1 MLRSIVIL
9 NFGLQYCALYTHTK
23 REACFMIIF
32 FICLTILI
40 LGYKF
45 YSPFV
50 EKQAGM
56 DTTVDTPQ
64 KRFSEGVDYVAIHP
78 VRAFL
83 IQFLNIA
90 GVGPIFGPIL
100 GALYGPVALVWIV
113 LGNVLG
119 GAVHDFFSGVM
130 SIKEDGKSLPEIA
143 GHYYNVVFKGFMLIF
158 TAMLLFFVG
167 VVFIMSPAGLLSNL
181 DVFEGTFFAN
191 NTFWVL
197 AILAYYF
204 LATLLPIDKIITK
217 FYPLFGLLMIVMT
230 TLIAGALLLDAPHLP
245 VAGDFLAYFEA
256 DHAHDFLEPNPD
268 GLPTW
273 PLLFITITCG
283 AISGFHSTQA
293 PIIARCL
300 TNEKYVRPVYY
311 GAMMCEGIVG
321 CVWAL
326 AGIAAFPEG
335 YAGLKA
341 LLDQGGPGLVV
352 NHVANSYLGV
362 MGGIMA
368 IIAVA
373 VFPITSGDTAFRSLR
388 LTVVDA
394 FNIPQSLRNR
404 LLLAV
409 PILTIAFFMTKLDFS
424 VIWRYFAF
432 SNMLLSTSVLWL
444 ATKYLFDRRAFHWIT
459 SIPAVIA
466 TGVTLSYIMTA
477 AIGFNLSADL
487 GKPIG
492 AAVVVIGLVGLV
504 FVHSKHK
511 KLDVA

>member
-1 MLRSIVIL
+1 ML
-9 NFGLQYCALYTHTK
+9 
-23 REACFMIIF
+23 IF
-32 FICLTILI
+32 FICISLLAI
-40 LGYKF
+40 GYKF

-50 EKQAGM
+50 EKQAGI
-56 DTTVDTPQ
+56 DPNAETPQ
-64 KRFSEGVDYVAIHP
+64 SRFAEGVDYVAIHP
-78 VRAFL
+78 VKAFL

-100 GALYGPVALVWIV
+100 GALYGPIALVWIV

-119 GAVHDFFSGVM
+119 GAVHDYFSGVM

-181 DVFEGTFFAN
+181 AYFQDTFFAN

-197 AILAYYF
+197 VILVYYF

-217 FYPLFGLLMIVMT
+217 FYPVFGLLMIVMT
-230 TLIAGALLLDAPHLP
+230 TLIAVSLLLNAPHLP
-245 VAGDFLAYFEA
+245 VTGDFFAYFHA
-256 DHAHDFLEPNPD
+256 DHGHDLLQPNPD

-293 PIIARCL
+293 PIITRCL

-311 GAMMCEGIVG
+311 GAMVCEGLVG

-326 AGIAAFPEG
+326 AGIAAFPDG
-335 YAGLKA
+335 YGELKA
-341 LLDQGGPGLVV
+341 MLAQGGPGLVV
-352 NHVANSYLGV
+352 NHIASSYLGV
-362 MGGIMA
+362 LGGVMA

-394 FNIPQSLRNR
+394 FNIPQSVRNR
-404 LLLAV
+404 LLLAL
-409 PILTIAFFMTKLDFS
+409 PILTIAYFMTKLDFT

-444 ATKYLFDRRAFHWIT
+444 ATKYLFDRGTFHWVA
-459 SIPAVIA
+459 SVPAVIA
-466 TGVTLSYIMTA
+466 TCVTLSYISTA
-477 AIGFNLSADL
+477 AIGLNLSPDL
-487 GKPIG
+487 AQPIG
-492 AAVVVIGLVGLV
+492 AGVAVIGFIGLV
-504 FVHSKHK
+504 FFHK
-511 KLDVA
+511 RHNGQQPSNATT

>member
-1 MLRSIVIL
+1 M
-9 NFGLQYCALYTHTK
+9 T
-23 REACFMIIF
+23 IF
-32 FICLTILI
+32 FICITILI

-50 EKQAGM
+50 EKQAAI
-56 DTTVDTPQ
+56 DLTAVTPQ
-64 KRFSEGVDYVAIHP
+64 SRFSDGVDYVPIHP

-100 GALYGPVALVWIV
+100 GALYGPIALVWIV

-119 GAVHDFFSGVM
+119 GAVHDYFSGVM

-181 DVFEGTFFAN
+181 DSFQGTFLAN
-191 NTFWVL
+191 NTLWVL
-197 AILAYYF
+197 VILGYYF

-217 FYPLFGLLMIVMT
+217 FYPIFGLLMIVMT
-230 TLIAGALLLDAPHLP
+230 TMIAIALLIEAPHLP
-245 VAGDFLAYFEA
+245 VTGDFMAYFNTG
-256 DHAHDFLEPNPD
+256 HAHEFLTPNPD

-273 PLLFITITCG
+273 PLLFVTITCG

-311 GAMMCEGIVG
+311 GAMVSEGIVA

-326 AGIAAFPEG
+326 AGMAAFPDG
-335 YAGLKA
+335 YDGLKE
-341 LLDQGGPGLVV
+341 LLNQGGPGLVV
-352 NHVANSYLGV
+352 NHVANSYLGFF
-362 MGGIMA
+362 GGIMA

-388 LTVVDA
+388 LTLVDA
-394 FNIPQSLRNR
+394 FNIPQSVRNR

-409 PILTIAFFMTKLDFS
+409 PILTIAYFMTKLDFLL
-424 VIWRYFAF
+424 IWRYFAF

-444 ATKYLFDRRAFHWIT
+444 ATKYLFDRGTFHWIA
-459 SIPAVIA
+459 SIPAVIT
-466 TGVTLSYIMTA
+466 TGVTISYIMTA
-477 AIGFNLSADL
+477 AIGFNLSPDL

-492 AAVVVIGLVGLV
+492 AVVIVMGMILLV
-504 FVHSKHK
+504 FAHNKHK
-511 KLDVA
+511 PAMG

>member
-1 MLRSIVIL
+1 
-9 NFGLQYCALYTHTK
+9 
-23 REACFMIIF
+23 MIIF
-32 FICLTILI
+32 FICLTLLI
-40 LGYKF
+40 LSYKF

-56 DTTVDTPQ
+56 DANAITPQ
-64 KRFSEGVDYVAIHP
+64 KRFNEGVDYVEVHP
-78 VRAFL
+78 LRAFL

-100 GALYGPVALVWIV
+100 GAMYGPIALVWIV
-113 LGNVLG
+113 LGNILG
-119 GAVHDFFSGVM
+119 GAIHDFFSGVM

-143 GHYYNVVFKGFMLIF
+143 GKYYNVVFKGFMLIF

-181 DVFEGTFFAN
+181 DVFKDTFLSN

-197 AILAYYF
+197 AILGYYF

-217 FYPLFGLLMIVMT
+217 FYPIFGLLMIVMT
-230 TLIAGALLLDAPHLP
+230 TFIAIALLIDAPHLP
-245 VAGDFLAYFEA
+245 VAGDFLAYFHA

-300 TNEKYVRPVYY
+300 SNEKYVRPVYY

-326 AGIAAFPEG
+326 AGIAAFPDG
-335 YAGLKA
+335 YEGLKA

-352 NHVANSYLGV
+352 NHVASSYLGV
-362 MGGIMA
+362 FGGVMA

-388 LTVVDA
+388 LTMVDA

-404 LLLAV
+404 LLLAA
-409 PILTIAFFMTKLDFS
+409 PILTIAYFMTMLDFQL
-424 VIWRYFAF
+424 IWRYFAF

-444 ATKYLFDRRAFHWIT
+444 ATKYLFDRGTFHWIA
-459 SIPAVIA
+459 SVPACIA
-466 TGVTLSYIMTA
+466 SAVTVSYILTA
-477 AIGFNLSADL
+477 EIGFNISSDY
-487 GKPIG
+487 GKLIG
-492 AAVVVIGLVGLV
+492 AVVATIALIYVIITH
-504 FVHSKHK
+504 FNHK
-511 KLDVA
+511 KVK

>member
-1 MLRSIVIL
+1 
-9 NFGLQYCALYTHTK
+9 
-23 REACFMIIF
+23 
-32 FICLTILI
+32 
-40 LGYKF
+40 
-45 YSPFV
+45 
-50 EKQAGM
+50 
-56 DTTVDTPQ
+56 
-64 KRFSEGVDYVAIHP
+64 
-78 VRAFL
+78 
-83 IQFLNIA
+83 
-90 GVGPIFGPIL
+90 
-100 GALYGPVALVWIV
+100 
-113 LGNVLG
+113 
-119 GAVHDFFSGVM
+119 M

-181 DVFEGTFFAN
+181 DYFQDTFLAN

-197 AILAYYF
+197 VILGYYF
-204 LATLLPIDKIITK
+204 LATLLPIDKIITR
-217 FYPLFGLLMIVMT
+217 FYPIFGLLMIVMT
-230 TLIAGALLLDAPHLP
+230 TMIAVALLIEAPHLP
-245 VAGDFLAYFEA
+245 VTGDFMAYFEA
-256 DHAHDFLEPNPD
+256 DHAHDFLTPNPD

-273 PLLFITITCG
+273 PLLFVTITCG

-311 GAMMCEGIVG
+311 GAMVCEGIVA

-335 YAGLKA
+335 YAGLKE

-362 MGGIMA
+362 FGGIMA

-394 FNIPQSLRNR
+394 FNIPQSVRNR
-404 LLLAV
+404 LLLAI
-409 PILTIAFFMTKLDFS
+409 PILTIAYFMTKLDFS
-424 VIWRYFAF
+424 LIWRYFAF

-444 ATKYLFDRRAFHWIT
+444 ATKYLFDRGTFHWIA
-459 SIPAVIA
+459 SIPAVIT
-466 TGVTLSYIMTA
+466 TGVTISYIMTA
-477 AIGFNLSADL
+477 AIGFNLSPDL

-492 AAVVVIGLVGLV
+492 AVVIVIGMILLV
-504 FVHSKHK
+504 FTHKKHK
-511 KLDVA
+511 PVTV

>member
-1 MLRSIVIL
+1 ML
-9 NFGLQYCALYTHTK
+9 
-23 REACFMIIF
+23 IF
-32 FICLTILI
+32 FICITILI

-50 EKQAGM
+50 EKQAGI
-56 DTTVDTPQ
+56 DSTVVTPQ
-64 KRFSEGVDYVAIHP
+64 SRFSEGVDYVPIHP

-100 GALYGPVALVWIV
+100 GAIYGPVALVWIV
-113 LGNVLG
+113 IGNVLG
-119 GAVHDFFSGVM
+119 GAVHDYFSGVM

-143 GHYYNVVFKGFMLIF
+143 GHYYNIVFKGVMLLF

-181 DVFEGTFFAN
+181 DVFQDTFLAN

-197 AILAYYF
+197 LILGYYF

-217 FYPLFGLLMIVMT
+217 FYPIFGLLMIVMT
-230 TLIAGALLLDAPHLP
+230 SMIAIALLINAPQLP
-245 VAGDFLAYFEA
+245 IAGDFLAYFTT
-256 DHAHDFLEPNPD
+256 DHTHDFLAPNPD
-268 GLPTW
+268 GLPVW

-311 GAMMCEGIVG
+311 GAMVCEGAVA

-341 LLDQGGPGLVV
+341 MLDIGGPGLVV
-352 NHVANSYLGV
+352 NHIANSYLGV
-362 MGGIMA
+362 FGGIMA

-388 LTVVDA
+388 LTIVDA
-394 FNIPQSLRNR
+394 FNIPQSIRNR
-404 LLLAV
+404 MLLAV
-409 PILTIAFFMTKLDFS
+409 PILTIAYFMTKLDFT

-444 ATKYLFDRRAFHWIT
+444 ATKYLFDRGTFHWVA
-459 SIPAVIA
+459 SIPAVLT
-466 TGVTLSYIMTA
+466 TGVTVSYIMTA
-477 AIGFNLSADL
+477 AIGFNLTADL
-487 GKPIG
+487 GRPIG
-492 AAVVVIGLVGLV
+492 AVVVVIGLILLV
-504 FVHSKHK
+504 LVHNKHK
-511 KLDVA
+511 SVAT